1 MDSVVAEATEMA
13 ANMDSEEMLSIMA
26 GPIKHMV

>member
-1 MDSVVAEATEMA
+1 MVAAAAETA
-13 ANMDSEEMLSIMA
+13 ANVDSEEMLLIMA

>member
-1 MDSVVAEATEMA
+1 MVAVAVEMA